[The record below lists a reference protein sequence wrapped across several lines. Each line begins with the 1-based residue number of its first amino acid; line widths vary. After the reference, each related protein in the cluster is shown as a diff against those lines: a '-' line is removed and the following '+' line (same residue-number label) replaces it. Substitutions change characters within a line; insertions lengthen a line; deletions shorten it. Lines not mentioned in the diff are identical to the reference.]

1 MKTKRKPVS
10 SVRRADNSELSE
22 KALERT
28 NTNRYRADEKSS
40 ECIGSGNDSEKRNYY
55 NNYNNNNNNNDDND
69 NGGNDDENSI
79 VPLEIDTHFQMYGKH
94 MWDVEYGERCPL
106 CNKRI
111 DEYGFCACGSGGE

>member
-1 MKTKRKPVS
+1 MNTKKKRVSAVRK
-10 SVRRADNSELSE
+10 ADDSGLSE

-28 NTNRYRADEKSS
+28 NADPYRADEKSS
-40 ECIGSGNDSEKRNYY
+40 KCREQ
-55 NNYNNNNNNNDDND
+55 NNYCTNNNDHNND
-69 NGGNDDENSI
+69 NCGNDDENNI

-111 DEYGFCACGSGGE
+111 DEYGFCACGSGGQ

>member
-10 SVRRADNSELSE
+10 SVRIAADPELSE
-22 KALERT
+22 KASDRN
-28 NTNRYRADEKSS
+28 NTDPYRADEKCSK
-40 ECIGSGNDSEKRNYY
+40 CIGNNNDNDSEKRKNSD
-55 NNYNNNNNNNDDND
+55 NNNNHDND
-69 NGGNDDENSI
+69 NSGDDDENNI

-106 CNKRI
+106 CNRRI

>member
-1 MKTKRKPVS
+1 MKTKRKPVAS
-10 SVRRADNSELSE
+10 IRRADDTELSE
-22 KALERT
+22 KALDRT
-28 NTNRYRADEKSS
+28 NSDRYRVDQKSTK
-40 ECIGSGNDSEKRNYY
+40 CNGNDNDGEKRIYY
-55 NNYNNNNNNNDDND
+55 NNNTNNHDND

-79 VPLEIDTHFQMYGKH
+79 VPLEIDIHFQMYGKH

>member
-40 ECIGSGNDSEKRNYY
+40 ECIGSGNDSEKRNH
-55 NNYNNNNNNNDDND
+55 DND